1 MVWVEEHD
9 KRSFLLD
16 LMDAAGL
23 GAKDLDG
30 EVSCLPSVHLD
41 LDGLYC
47 MRGWQMQW
55 HGLISSPV
63 FLLLLDHPHRIR
75 GMVLEMI
82 R

>member
-30 EVSCLPSVHLD
+30 EVSCLAPIRLD
-41 LDGLYC
+41 LDGL
-47 MRGWQMQW
+47 
-55 HGLISSPV
+55 ISSPAV
-63 FLLLLDHPHRIR
+63 FFIIIGPPP
-75 GMVLEMI
+75 
-82 R
+82 

>member
-30 EVSCLPSVHLD
+30 EVSYLPPIHLD
-41 LDGLYC
+41 LDGLY
-47 MRGWQMQW
+47 
-55 HGLISSPV
+55 
-63 FLLLLDHPHRIR
+63 
-75 GMVLEMI
+75 
-82 R
+82 

>member
-30 EVSCLPSVHLD
+30 EVSCLPPIR

-47 MRGWQMQW
+47 MRGWEMQW
-55 HGLISSPV
+55 HGLISSLALFFIIIGP
-63 FLLLLDHPHRIR
+63 PP
-75 GMVLEMI
+75 
-82 R
+82 

>member
-30 EVSCLPSVHLD
+30 EVSYLPPIHLD
-41 LDGLYC
+41 LDDLYC
-47 MRGWQMQW
+47 MRGLTNAMAWRHQFKCCLFYYYWTTPIGFEQW
-55 HGLISSPV
+55 
-63 FLLLLDHPHRIR
+63 FWR
-75 GMVLEMI
+75 
-82 R
+82 

>member
-30 EVSCLPSVHLD
+30 EVSCLPSIHLD
-41 LDGLYC
+41 LDDLYC
-47 MRGWQMQW
+47 MRGWEMQW
-55 HGLISSPV
+55 HGLISSLAV
-63 FLLLLDHPHRIR
+63 FFIIIGPPP
-75 GMVLEMI
+75 
-82 R
+82 